1 MRMSNELQS
10 IALLIVTAASALAA
24 DSNSSTCYFVN
35 GDLAPQH
42 VPCFPDKVSAGG
54 DSACCEKSDGDV
66 CLDTGICLSV
76 GGMTYQ
82 GACTDQ
88 NWQSNSCPH
97 RCPDRK

>member
-1 MRMSNELQS
+1 MRAFINLQS
-10 IALLIVTAASALAA
+10 IALIIVTLTSALGA
-24 DSNSSTCYFVN
+24 DLNSSTCYFVN

-54 DSACCEKSDGDV
+54 DSACCLMSNGDV

-76 GGMTYQ
+76 GGLTYQ

-97 RCPDRK
+97 RCADRK

>member
-1 MRMSNELQS
+1 MRAFINLQS
-10 IALLIVTAASALAA
+10 IALITLTVASVFGA
-24 DSNSSTCYFVN
+24 DSNSSTCFFVN
-35 GDLAPQH
+35 GDLAPAH
-42 VPCFPDKVSAGG
+42 VPCFPDKVSAGD
-54 DSACCEKSDGDV
+54 DSACCEGSDGDV

>member
-1 MRMSNELQS
+1 MRAFITLES
-10 IALLIVTAASALAA
+10 IALIIVTVTPGLAA
-24 DSNSSTCYFVN
+24 DSNSSACFFVN
-35 GDLAPQH
+35 GNPAPQH

-54 DSACCEKSDGDV
+54 DSACCQVSNGDV

-76 GGMTYQ
+76 GGVTFQ
-82 GACTDQ
+82 GGCTDI